1 MLGDGWRS
9 SIEDDDCDVTSIRF
23 RRPTG
28 LRPWIDFGTDR
39 QRLQWGGRNTKL
51 FSWDFHSPWR
61 HIMDPMYVVIL
72 IVVLTLP
79 WTFKKYDISD
89 FKPSMAIAAA
99 FFLLLGVGL
108 YFYSQT

>member
-1 MLGDGWRS
+1 
-9 SIEDDDCDVTSIRF
+9 
-23 RRPTG
+23 
-28 LRPWIDFGTDR
+28 
-39 QRLQWGGRNTKL
+39 
-51 FSWDFHSPWR
+51 
-61 HIMDPMYVVIL
+61 MDPMYVVIL

-108 YFYSQT
+108 FFCLRLFG